1 MHICSIACH
10 IQNLAMNYNILDLFM
25 KENDAWEDMIS
36 RQKVELPLLDRMI
49 TGIMEEMKMKDHSK
63 RVFTHLRQ
71 EMEVQEKQMADLE
84 RELQKQQDFLQRQRR
99 QLGED
104 PYSINTFFSQK
115 ILRERIKDVEKNFV
129 ELKCN
134 YLNYIATI

>member
-1 MHICSIACH
+1 
-10 IQNLAMNYNILDLFM
+10 MNYNILDLFM

-36 RQKVELPLLDRMI
+36 RQKVELPLLDKMI

-71 EMEVQEKQMADLE
+71 EMEVQEKQMEDLE
-84 RELQKQQDFLQRQRR
+84 RELQKQQDFLERQRR

>member
-1 MHICSIACH
+1 MTY
-10 IQNLAMNYNILDLFM
+10 QILDLFM

-36 RQKVELPLLDRMI
+36 RQKNELPLLDKMI
-49 TGIMEEMKMKDHSK
+49 TGIMEEMKMKDESK
-63 RVFTHLRQ
+63 RVFSYLRQ
-71 EMEVQEKQMADLE
+71 EMEVQEKHMDDLE
-84 RELQKQQDFLQRQRR
+84 KELEKQQKFLEGQRR
-99 QLGED
+99 RLGDD

-115 ILRERIKDVEKNFV
+115 ILRERIKDVERSFV